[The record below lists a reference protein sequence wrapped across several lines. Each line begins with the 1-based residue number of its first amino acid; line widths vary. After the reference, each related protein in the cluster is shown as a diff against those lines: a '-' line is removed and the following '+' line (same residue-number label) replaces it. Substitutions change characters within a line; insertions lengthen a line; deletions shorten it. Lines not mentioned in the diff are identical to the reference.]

1 MDGLLRR
8 SPWLVFHWRDRQL
21 YIHNYRTRVYLAAKP
36 VVLELL
42 SFFDPPR
49 RAADLPPL
57 MPDLPADSVLQ
68 AVEDLVAY
76 TLLEPFNAAARARD
90 RAMRQWDAW
99 GLEARYFHW
108 ATKDVNYIQPEELA
122 AYDEERKSQSR
133 SPAAFKRYARAETI
147 SLPPADSDLPQKFTD
162 VLYARRTVRHFDGR
176 PITIEQLATLL
187 KLTWGVSK
195 WVDSPTFGKIGFKT
209 SPSGGARH
217 PIEAY
222 VAVHNVRGLKQGLY
236 HYAADRHKL
245 HVIHYGS
252 VKQRAEKYC
261 GNQWWTRD
269 AAALFI
275 MTAVFQ
281 RTRWLYDSS
290 RALRNI
296 YIEAGHLCQT
306 FYLTA
311 TALKLAP
318 FCTTALADS
327 MIERDLGLD
336 GIRESVLYLAA
347 AGHVGG
353 TQAQ

>member
-90 RAMRQWDAW
+90 RAMRQWDTW

-162 VLYARRTVRHFDGR
+162 VLYARRTERHFDGR

-245 HVIHYGS
+245 HVIHHGS